1 MSAQTFPSQDS
12 SAAENEVRS
21 IYNRLL
27 SCWNKR
33 DAAGFAAL
41 FHEDGNSIGFDGSQ
55 LNGQSEIKTS
65 LGQIFEH
72 HQTPPYVGKTRE
84 IRFPSADVAILR
96 AVAGMT
102 PPGASDIDPKLN
114 AIQTLVASKAK
125 KAGEAR
131 DNDNKWR
138 IALFQN
144 TPAQFHGR
152 PELVEQLTEELRQL
166 SRDEE

>member
-12 SAAENEVRS
+12 SADENEVRAV
-21 IYNRLL
+21 YEQLL

-33 DAAGFAAL
+33 DASGFAAL
-41 FHEDGNSIGFDGSQ
+41 FHDDGNSIGFDGSQ
-55 LNGQSEIKTS
+55 LNGQAEIKTS
-65 LGQIFEH
+65 LGQIFAH
-72 HQTPPYVGKTRE
+72 HQTPAYVGKIRE
-84 IRFPSADVAILR
+84 VRFLNAEVAILR

-114 AIQTLVASKAK
+114 AIQTLVASKVK
-125 KAGEAR
+125 KPGEAR
-131 DNDNKWR
+131 DNHNKWR